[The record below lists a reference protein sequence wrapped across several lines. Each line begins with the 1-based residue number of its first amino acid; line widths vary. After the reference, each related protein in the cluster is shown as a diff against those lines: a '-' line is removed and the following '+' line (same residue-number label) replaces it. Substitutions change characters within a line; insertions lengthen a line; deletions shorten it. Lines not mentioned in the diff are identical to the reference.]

1 MRQQRKSVGA
11 RIVQGLRE
19 FAEALEKREPIAERF
34 NCRVI
39 ELDLHPTPYGPELV
53 KETRMSLHAS
63 QKVFARLL
71 GVSVK
76 TVCAWEQG
84 INTPQDVACRF
95 MDEIRHDPSYWLKR
109 LRESAIV
116 NK

>member
-1 MRQQRKSVGA
+1 
-11 RIVQGLRE
+11 
-19 FAEALEKREPIAERF
+19 
-34 NCRVI
+34 
-39 ELDLHPTPYGPELV
+39 LDLRPTAYSPELV
-53 KETRMSLHAS
+53 KATRKSLRAS
-63 QKVFARLL
+63 QKVFAELL

-109 LRESAIV
+109 IKESAIV
-116 NK
+116 KK